1 MPQIKNTNRKEEDHW
16 RAQMGHG
23 WGKAELEDVSV
34 ETSKTEKQTEQ
45 KTEKNRTEYAILW
58 DYKVWH
64 MHDGQK

>member
-1 MPQIKNTNRKEEDHW
+1 
-16 RAQMGHG
+16 MGHG

-34 ETSKTEKQTEQ
+34 ETSKTEKQSEQ